1 MKKKIIFL
9 IIILSTICVTC
20 FIAVFSYFSFKE
32 SKKDKE
38 LAEYFQNFYQTKL
51 NKFEEENKFYNPY
64 EVDVAFLGDSLTDM
78 CDVNKFYPE
87 YLCVNRG
94 ISGDTTFT
102 LESRLKVSV
111 YDLKPKVVVLLI
123 GANNFKTMF
132 ENYENILIG
141 LKENLP
147 NTKIIQLSLTSMGG
161 NHWGKNNNQAA
172 FNNVIIK
179 DLASKYNNIYVDL
192 FTPLLDFNT
201 KEIVNSYTIDGG
213 HLTDDGYIVVSKEVK
228 KAINIALN
236 A

>member
-1 MKKKIIFL
+1 MKNKILFL
-9 IIILSTICVTC
+9 IILLSIISITC
-20 FIAVFSYFSFKE
+20 FIAVFSCISFKN
-32 SKKDKE
+32 SKENKE

-51 NKFEEENKFYNPY
+51 KKFEEENKLYNPY

-78 CDVNKFYPE
+78 CDLNKFYPE

-111 YDLKPKVVVLLI
+111 YDLRPKVVVLLI

-132 ENYENILIG
+132 TNYENILKG

-161 NHWGKNNNQAA
+161 RNWGKNNTQAA

-179 DLASKYNNIYVDL
+179 ELASKYNNIYVDL

-213 HLTDDGYIVVSKEVK
+213 HLTDDGYIIVSREVK
-228 KAINIALN
+228 KAINLVLKY
-236 A
+236 